1 MQAESWTCHNSQLY
15 VPFYPCSTTMCLSEA
30 VGRQPVCREVQCP
43 RNVSSYQLHPIR
55 YPCKTT
61 LWCFARGHGY
71 FEAG

>member
-43 RNVSSYQLHPIR
+43 RNVSSYPLPMQDD
-55 YPCKTT
+55 T
-61 LWCFARGHGY
+61 LVFREGARLL
-71 FEAG
+71 